1 MKANNK
7 DNRTTSINDGFYS
20 FTEKDESEVKYEIC
34 IYQLSFENVEA
45 YYTNIFI
52 RTLILVVYF
61 NKRCQNDY
69 HS

>member
-1 MKANNK
+1 MKVNNK
-7 DNRTTSINDGFYS
+7 DNRTTSMNDGFCN
-20 FTEKDESEVKYEIC
+20 FTKKEESEVKYEIY

>member
-7 DNRTTSINDGFYS
+7 DNRTTSINDGFCN
-20 FTEKDESEVKYEIC
+20 FTEKDESEVKYEVC

-45 YYTNIFI
+45 CYTNIFI
-52 RTLILVVYF
+52 RALILVVYF
-61 NKRCQNDY
+61 NKRCDYY

>member
-1 MKANNK
+1 MKVNNK
-7 DNRTTSINDGFYS
+7 DNRTTSMNDGFCN
-20 FTEKDESEVKYEIC
+20 FIKKEESEVKYEIYM
-34 IYQLSFENVEA
+34 YQLSFENVES

-61 NKRCQNDY
+61 NKRCQNYY